1 MRKTLKIALAAAA
14 LASSQAFAADV
25 SAPFEATEFDRIPPY
40 VVIKAPADSDA
51 RMTINTWTFPESY
64 AR

>member
-25 SAPFEATEFDRIPPY
+25 SAPFEVTEFDRTPPY
-40 VVIKAPADSDA
+40 VVIKAPADGNTG
-51 RMTINTWTFPESY
+51 MTINTWTFPESY